1 MWWSYGGSL
10 ADRLSVADVAAALGV
25 RPDVV
30 RGWIRAGV
38 LRARRRYTGP
48 ASVHWTQRPYVW
60 AIRPRA
66 VERAL
71 EEPAVLR
78 DIQRAQAK

>member
-1 MWWSYGGSL
+1 MSTSNRY
-10 ADRLSVADVAAALGV
+10 SVAEVAAALGV

-30 RGWIRAGV
+30 RGWIRAGFLV
-38 LRARRRYTGP
+38 ARRHYTGP
-48 ASVHWTQRPYVW
+48 KGVHWTQRPYVW
-60 AIRPRA
+60 VVRPRA